1 MKALSLLKTFSNNSI
16 QLIRKTPPLVF
27 AMAVLSVGGFIGAST
42 VLVSGLRTV
51 ENSITVTGAS
61 TERIESDMA
70 KWEVKVQTTGS
81 SQIDSY
87 EKHQASIDKTIKFL
101 KANQIENGNGELID
115 IGPASTSKKELRNP
129 KTGELISTKWI
140 TSQWIEIES
149 RDVS

>member
-70 KWEVKVQTTGS
+70 KWEVNTMW
-81 SQIDSY
+81 
-87 EKHQASIDKTIKFL
+87 KHIMNMMTFI
-101 KANQIENGNGELID
+101 
-115 IGPASTSKKELRNP
+115 
-129 KTGELISTKWI
+129 
-140 TSQWIEIES
+140 
-149 RDVS
+149 

>member
-70 KWEVKVQTTGS
+70 KWLS
-81 SQIDSY
+81 
-87 EKHQASIDKTIKFL
+87 
-101 KANQIENGNGELID
+101 LIH
-115 IGPASTSKKELRNP
+115 I
-129 KTGELISTKWI
+129 
-140 TSQWIEIES
+140 
-149 RDVS
+149 